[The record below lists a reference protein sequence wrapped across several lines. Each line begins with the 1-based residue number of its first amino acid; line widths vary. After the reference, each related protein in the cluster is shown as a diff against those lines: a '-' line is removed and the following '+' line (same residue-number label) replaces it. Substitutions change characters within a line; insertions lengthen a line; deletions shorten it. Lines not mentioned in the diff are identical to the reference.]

1 MNNSVSDGKKL
12 FYNKEYKKAL
22 EIFKENNEYYFTGLC
37 YLLLKDTKN
46 ASLYWNI
53 NKKSCP
59 ASQFGLNV
67 IDFIN
72 IKSRNIPSFFQTRA
86 FLEVYI
92 NLFIENNLISYC
104 ENLISCSD
112 TLFKANPESYKF
124 IARALFANGYF
135 DLAITFCKKSL
146 DIFYSDPEALLI
158 ISQCYY
164 LINKKEVAKLY
175 LDKLRKI
182 EKNYYP
188 AVLFDEILSKEV
200 K

>member
-1 MNNSVSDGKKL
+1 MSNSISDGKTL
-12 FYNKEYKKAL
+12 FYNKEYDKAL
-22 EIFKENNEYYFTGLC
+22 EIFKANNEHYFTGLC

-46 ASLYWNI
+46 AAHYWSLNRK
-53 NKKSCP
+53 NCP
-59 ASQFGLNV
+59 ACQFGLNV
-67 IDFIN
+67 INFIN
-72 IKSRNIPSFFQTRA
+72 IKSDNIPSFFQTRA

-104 ENLISCSD
+104 ENLISCCE

-146 DIFYSDPEALLI
+146 DIFYADPEALLI
-158 ISQCYY
+158 ASQCYY
-164 LINKKEVAKLY
+164 LINKKEIAKLY
-175 LDKLRKI
+175 LDKLKNI
-182 EKNYYP
+182 EATYYP
-188 AVLFDEILSKEV
+188 AILFDEILSKEV